1 MYEYRVVAV
10 DGLTE
15 KSYEEGAEV
24 VQTALN
30 ENVLD
35 GWDFVCQSP
44 ADYEGTLDAMFL
56 TFRRALESVN

>member
-10 DGLTE
+10 EGLTE

-24 VQTALN
+24 VQAALN

-35 GWDFVCQSP
+35 GWDFVCHSP

-56 TFRRALESVN
+56 TFRRALDSVN